1 MRGCHS
7 QENRIVTIN
16 WVFPRVYA
24 PASGWR
30 VRTAVTLTP
39 PARLR
44 ARTAASAPKA
54 QPTAPRAL
62 DRDTA
67 RALAEAGY
75 MPLQRYIELFGNEGA
90 GEGEV

>member
-1 MRGCHS
+1 
-7 QENRIVTIN
+7 VTIN

-44 ARTAASAPKA
+44 ARKAPAPKA
-54 QPTAPRAL
+54 RPAAPRAL

-75 MPLQRYIELFGNEGA
+75 MPLQRYIELFGDEGA